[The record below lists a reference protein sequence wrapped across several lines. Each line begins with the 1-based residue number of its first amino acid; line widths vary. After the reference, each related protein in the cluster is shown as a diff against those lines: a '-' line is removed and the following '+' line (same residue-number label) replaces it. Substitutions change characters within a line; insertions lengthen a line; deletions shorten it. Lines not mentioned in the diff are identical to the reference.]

1 MIFLTS
7 PLRQTV
13 HFITAILSKYEEIL
27 IVRLVK
33 IEVFGGARGHV
44 SPKYSSEGPDIVY
57 K

>member
-33 IEVFGGARGHV
+33 IEVLEVQGAM
-44 SPKYSSEGPDIVY
+44 
-57 K
+57 